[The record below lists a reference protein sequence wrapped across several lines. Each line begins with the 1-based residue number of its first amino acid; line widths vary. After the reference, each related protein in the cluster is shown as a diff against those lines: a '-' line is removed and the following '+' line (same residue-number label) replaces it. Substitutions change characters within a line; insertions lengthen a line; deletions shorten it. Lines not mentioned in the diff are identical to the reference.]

1 MNKLEDLYYV
11 LETNDVQKA
20 FDIANMEEDSY
31 MDVNQGCRLIISRNK
46 NYTFSIDVT
55 KEGFKNNRVT
65 KPELKA
71 IREYLSNFNRDGDVL
86 PKITENGVT
95 LCLDREFDLNFD
107 IEYGEIDSLQEGVTY
122 KTMAYAKMIGYSIVN
137 ILKDHVMV
145 LNHQD
150 NENKEAWFKVF

>member
-1 MNKLEDLYYV
+1 MSNLENLYYA

-20 FDIANMEEDSY
+20 FDIANIEEDSY
-31 MDVNQGCRLIISRNK
+31 MDVNQGCRLIISRN
-46 NYTFSIDVT
+46 NNSTFLIDVT

-65 KPELKA
+65 KTELKA
-71 IREYLSNFNRDGDVL
+71 IREYLSKFNRDGDVF

-95 LCLDREFDLNFD
+95 LSLDREFDLNFD
-107 IEYGEIDSLQEGVTY
+107 IEYGEIDNLKEDVTY

>member
-1 MNKLEDLYYV
+1 MNIETELNYV
-11 LETNDVQKA
+11 LETNNKA
-20 FDIANMEEDSY
+20 QAMSIILEEGDSYISEDSKSK
-31 MDVNQGCRLIISRNK
+31 MIITRK
-46 NYTFSIDVT
+46 EDGTFSLNIT
-55 KEGFKNNRVT
+55 KENFKDNRLT

-71 IREYLSNFNRDGDVL
+71 IREYLKNFNRDGDVL
-86 PKITENGVT
+86 PKITEDGIT
-95 LCLDREFDLNFD
+95 LDLNKETDMTFD
-107 IEYGEIDSLQEGVTY
+107 MDYVIELDEDVTY